1 MNLGQISQWRSLIGR
16 VGMVLGII
24 LLAALIDAVIA
35 KHSTSF
41 NIINAMPGTT
51 VEVTGPLAEK
61 IDNIQELVFE
71 SSTAELTLSFE
82 AAFLGTWFGDQMWRG
97 QLTLNPHLPPGKYTF
112 IVKLKKPLLSNP
124 PLVFR
129 VNVYPDPISLQQ
141 SSPSFIQRHLGIS
154 PWHLVAIALPFLV
167 LAGAIIF
174 LLSRQLEAQM
184 AQNGQAE
191 VYRVR
196 KVESGYEISFS
207 LGYKQ
212 GIQPGSSL
220 TLYNENGQALATV
233 EVQEVSPDDAV
244 GLVQTSGDIKPGFI
258 VSQS

>member
-1 MNLGQISQWRSLIGR
+1 MNLGQISQWRTMIGR

-24 LLAALIDAVIA
+24 LLLALIDVVIA

-41 NIINAMPGTT
+41 NIIHAMPGAT

-61 IDNIQELVFE
+61 IDNVQELAFE
-71 SSTAELTLSFE
+71 SNTAELTMSFE

-112 IVKLKKPLLSNP
+112 VVNLKKPMTSKP

-129 VNVYPDPISLQQ
+129 VNVYPDPLSLQQ
-141 SSPSFIQRHLGIS
+141 SSPSFIRRHLGVS
-154 PWHLVAIALPFLV
+154 PWHLVAIALPLLV
-167 LAGAIIF
+167 LSGAIIF
-174 LLSRQLEAQM
+174 LISRQIEAQM
-184 AQNGQAE
+184 ARNGQAE

-196 KVESGYEISFS
+196 KVESGYEISFA
-207 LGYKQ
+207 LGSKQ
-212 GIQPGSSL
+212 DIQPGASL
-220 TLYNENGQALATV
+220 ILYGENGQPLANV

-244 GLVQTSGDIKPGFI
+244 GLVQTGGDIKPGFI
-258 VSQS
+258 VSKS